1 VPIWLNS
8 GNLNGERPELYRE
21 GIVRV
26 VRRRMSGD
34 RELHLADGLAM
45 VNDPLFLV
53 VTDHVH
59 SKDAGIIV
67 LPKASPPR

>member
-1 VPIWLNS
+1 MPIWLNS
-8 GNLNGERPELYRE
+8 GNLNGERPELCRE

-26 VRRRMSGD
+26 VRRCMSGD

-45 VNDPLFLV
+45 LNDPLFLQL
-53 VTDHVH
+53 TYRVH
-59 SKDAGIIV
+59 SNDAGIIA